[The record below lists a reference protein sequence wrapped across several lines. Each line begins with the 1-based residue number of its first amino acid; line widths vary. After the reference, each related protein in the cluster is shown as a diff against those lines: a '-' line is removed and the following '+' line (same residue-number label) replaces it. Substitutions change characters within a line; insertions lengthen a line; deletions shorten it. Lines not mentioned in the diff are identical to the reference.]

1 MLAFILNL
9 PPFPAM
15 KNHYA
20 DIIIPVAVGGSFTY
34 SIPGELAQSVRR
46 GSLVTVPFGQSE
58 KSVGLVVN
66 VHDTG
71 PQGVTVKEISGLF
84 AGETVLHDR
93 LTDFLLWIAEY
104 YLAYPGEVMKAALP
118 SPADLSRRAHRRRRD
133 EEPGITAAGPVMP
146 FDLNTVQ
153 QEAYD
158 SVKRLFASHE
168 TVLLHGVTS
177 SGKTEIYIHLIREQ
191 LEMGRQVLYMLP
203 EIALTTQIIERLR
216 RHFGASIG
224 VFHSRLTPAA
234 RRDVWKQVGEGSL
247 RAVLGVRSS
256 LFLPFSDLGLIIV
269 DEEHDSSYKQ
279 YDPAP
284 RYHARDAA
292 MMLARLHGGRTLL
305 GSATPSLES
314 YHNALGGRY
323 GLVELMTRYG
333 DVMMPEMIIADTRS
347 FLKKKGPATHF
358 TPRLV
363 EAVHEALG
371 RGEQVILFQ
380 NRRGFSPFLMCS
392 DCGHV
397 PACTNCSV
405 SYTYHKSIGRLVCHY
420 CGKSVRLPSEC
431 PECGSVNITT
441 RGFGTEK
448 IEEEIK
454 LMFPSARVARMDQDT
469 VRVRSA
475 ASEILGSFA
484 AGDTDILIGT
494 QMISKGLDFGR
505 LTVVGILDADTMMYF
520 PDFRAHERSFQLMEQ
535 VSGRAGRRTRRGKVI
550 IQTADPANPVLRQ
563 VLKHDYRA
571 MSTAQLEERALF
583 GYPPFTRIIR
593 IALKHRDMEE
603 LNTSAA
609 RLAERLR
616 RHLGSHLLGPEF
628 PMVMQVQ
635 KWYIKT
641 IMIKIDNSLSP
652 SKVKELIRRETD
664 AELKSAR
671 KGILR
676 IQADVDPQ

>member
-1 MLAFILNL
+1 MNRQF
-9 PPFPAM
+9 
-15 KNHYA
+15 A
-20 DIIIPVAVGGSFTY
+20 DIVIPVAVSGSFTY
-34 SIPGELAQSVRR
+34 AIPGEMRGAVRR
-46 GSLVTVPFGQSE
+46 GSLVTVPFGQSR
-58 KSVGLVVN
+58 SAAGMVVR
-66 VHDTG
+66 VHDT
-71 PQGVTVKEISGLF
+71 PPEDFSAREIGALLP
-84 AGETVLHDR
+84 GEPALSER
-93 LTDFLLWIAEY
+93 LTDFLMWISDY
-104 YLAYPGEVMKAALP
+104 YMAYPGEVMKAAIPAPEDLP
-118 SPADLSRRAHRRRRD
+118 GRPVKRRKREQTEA
-133 EEPGITAAGPVMP
+133 EAAETVMP
-146 FDLNTVQ
+146 AELNRVQ
-153 QEAYD
+153 VEAHD
-158 SVKRLFASHE
+158 SIKKLFAE
-168 TVLLHGVTS
+168 RDTVLLHGVTS
-177 SGKTEIYIHLIREQ
+177 SGKTEIYIHLMRQQ
-191 LEMGRQVLYMLP
+191 LEKGRQVLYMLP

-216 RHFGASIG
+216 KHFGNAIG

-234 RRDVWKQVGEGSL
+234 RREVWKKVSEGSL

-292 MMLARLHGGRTLL
+292 MMLARIHGGKTLL

-314 YHNALGGRY
+314 YHNALAGRY
-323 GLVELMTRYG
+323 GFVELLTRYG
-333 DVMMPEMIIADTRS
+333 EVMMPEMIIADTRRGG
-347 FLKKKGPATHF
+347 KKKGPAAHF
-358 TPRLV
+358 TPRLL
-363 EAVHEALG
+363 EAVEEALK
-371 RGEQVILFQ
+371 REEQVILFQ

-405 SYTYHKSIGRLVCHY
+405 SYTYHKGINRLVCHY

-431 PECGSVNITT
+431 PECGSVNISTV
-441 RGFGTEK
+441 GFGTEK

-454 LMFPSARVARMDQDT
+454 LLFPSARVARMDQDT
-469 VRVRSA
+469 VRNRNA
-475 ASEILGSFA
+475 ASDILGSFA
-484 AGDTDILIGT
+484 AGETDILIGT
-494 QMISKGLDFGR
+494 QMISKGLDFER
-505 LTVVGILDADTMMYF
+505 LTVVGILDADNMMHF

-550 IQTADPANPVLRQ
+550 IQTADPANMILRN
-563 VLKHDYRA
+563 VVKHDYRS

-593 IALKHRDMEE
+593 IALKHRDLDE
-603 LNTSAA
+603 LNATAA
-609 RLAERLR
+609 RLAETLR
-616 RHLGSHLLGPEF
+616 RHLGNHVLGPEF

-641 IMIKIDNSLSP
+641 IMIKIDSTLSP
-652 SKVKELIRRETD
+652 SKVKEMIRRGME

-671 KGILR
+671 KGLLR